1 MTRHGTRRAPGGRIV
16 GSVLALVVGVAA
28 VPAVSLLLVR

>member
-1 MTRHGTRRAPGGRIV
+1 MTRHGTRRAPGGRIG
-16 GSVLALVVGVAA
+16 GSVFALVMGVAA